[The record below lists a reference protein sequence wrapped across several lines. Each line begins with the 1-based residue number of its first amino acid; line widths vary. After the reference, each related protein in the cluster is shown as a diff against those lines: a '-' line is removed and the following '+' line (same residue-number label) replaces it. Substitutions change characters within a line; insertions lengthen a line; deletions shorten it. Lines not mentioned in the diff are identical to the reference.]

1 MTYRKLLR
9 KLGVILGMLCLLVPL
24 TGGTASATTAYYSV
38 LSLPWSANMNVCIGG
53 QICGKSD
60 TVTLDLPPSSY
71 ISYVH
76 VYAHDNVGSNH
87 GAHLNLYLD
96 GVKMGEL
103 DVKSSGSTLV
113 FPLYTVGSRIVFLST
128 QADGSSAGDETV
140 IQQIDVFNS

>member
-1 MTYRKLLR
+1 MTHRKLLA
-9 KLGVILGMLCLLVPL
+9 KLGVILGMVCLLVPF
-24 TGGTASATTAYYSV
+24 TGGTAIAQTAYYSV

-53 QICGKSD
+53 EICGKSD
-60 TVTLDLPPSSY
+60 TVTVDLPPSSY
-71 ISYVH
+71 ISTVK

-96 GVKMGEL
+96 GVKKGEL
-103 DVKSSGSTLV
+103 DVKSSGTTLV

-140 IQQIDVFNS
+140 LQHIDVLNS